1 MPPARA
7 ASRPRTV
14 PTTRPPTRAGRSL
27 PTDPAAGRPALLRL
41 AVALGSLAALA
52 FAVSD
57 QTFLRGEAGLLDA
70 VNDLPTVAGWPL
82 RVVMQLGTLAL
93 ALTVTAGVAWLTR
106 DRGWRPALGVL
117 IAVLVAFRAD
127 NVLKD
132 VIDRPRPPAVLDDLH
147 VRETV
152 SGFGFPSG
160 HTTMAFALVAS
171 IHPLLPR
178 RWRWVAWSLATVVG
192 VARMHVAAHWPAD
205 IAGGAALGTVVGTAA
220 WLLVAA
226 PTQRTGDDSRSR
238 DAPRP
243 PGPPQ

>member
-1 MPPARA
+1 
-7 ASRPRTV
+7 V
-14 PTTRPPTRAGRSL
+14 L
-27 PTDPAAGRPALLRL
+27 AL
-41 AVALGSLAALA
+41 
-52 FAVSD
+52 AVSD
-57 QTFLRGEAGLLDA
+57 QTFLRGEVGLLDA

-106 DRGWRPALGVL
+106 DRGRRPALGVL
-117 IAVLVAFRAD
+117 VAVLVAFRAD

-147 VRETV
+147 VRETA

-160 HTTMAFALVAS
+160 HTTMAFALAAS

-178 RWRWVAWSLATVVG
+178 RWRWVGWSLASVVG

-205 IAGGAALGTVVGTAA
+205 IVGGAALGTAVGTAA
-220 WLLVAA
+220 WLVVAT
-226 PTQRTGDDSRSR
+226 PTLRTRDGSRSPG
-238 DAPRP
+238 APQP